1 MRKLMLLAG
10 SVLLAGCGAADE
22 AATNNADANV
32 TNEAANLADEAMAA
46 SEDALVAGTDYNAIG
61 KFPCGTVGSISNDC
75 EMGVKR
81 AWGEDGTILVDVI
94 KPDGMKRAIFFDK
107 NGKAFSADSAEADG
121 SAGWD
126 FKASRDED
134 WTVIEFGPERY
145 RVPDMLVLGG

>member
-1 MRKLMLLAG
+1 MMLLAG
-10 SVLLAGCGAADE
+10 TLLLAGCGAADD
-22 AATNNADANV
+22 AITNNADANV
-32 TNEAANLADEAMAA
+32 TNEVAAMTNEG
-46 SEDALVAGTDYNAIG
+46 EDALVAGTDYNATG
-61 KFPCGTVGSISNDC
+61 KFPCGTEGSITTECD
-75 EMGVKR
+75 MGVKR
-81 AWGEDGTILVDVI
+81 AWGEDGTILVDVT

-107 NGKAFSADSAEADG
+107 DGKAFSADSAEADG

>member
-1 MRKLMLLAG
+1 MRKMMLLAG
-10 SVLLAGCGAADE
+10 TLLLAGCGAADD
-22 AATNNADANV
+22 AITNNADANV
-32 TNEAANLADEAMAA
+32 TNEVAAMTNEG
-46 SEDALVAGTDYNAIG
+46 EDALVAGTDYNATG
-61 KFPCGTVGSISNDC
+61 KFPCGTEGSITTECD
-75 EMGVKR
+75 MGVKR
-81 AWGEDGTILVDVI
+81 AWGEDGTILVDVT

-107 NGKAFSADSAEADG
+107 DGKAFSADSAEADG